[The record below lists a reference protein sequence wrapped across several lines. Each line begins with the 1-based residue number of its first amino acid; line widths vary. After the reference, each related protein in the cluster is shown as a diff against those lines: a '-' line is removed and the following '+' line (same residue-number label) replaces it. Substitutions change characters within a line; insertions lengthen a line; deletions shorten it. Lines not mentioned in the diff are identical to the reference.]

1 MSRFTSIAATLGLT
15 AALHPAAFAEEIQ
28 FNRDVRP
35 ILSDKCFGCHGFDAK
50 QRKAEL
56 RLDILEG
63 ATADHDGARAI
74 VPGNLAKSEMWDR
87 LNTTDEEDKMP
98 PKKSHKEVTAA
109 EKETLK
115 KWIEQ
120 GAKYQKHWS
129 FEPPQRAP
137 LPAVKDVKWGRNAI
151 DRFVLARLE
160 ANGLAP
166 APEAD
171 RRTLARRLALDL
183 TGLPPSPEM
192 VEEFVKDP
200 APDAYEKLV
209 AKFMAMPS
217 WGEHRARGW
226 LDAARYADTH
236 GLHFDNY
243 REMWPYRD
251 WVIGAFNRN
260 ERFDQ
265 FTLEQIAGDLLPNP
279 TRDQLIATG
288 FHRCNSTTNEGG
300 TIDDETIAFY
310 TADRVT
316 TTSWVFLGLT
326 ANCATCHDHK
336 FDPITQKD
344 FYAMGAYF
352 RNTTQ
357 PIKDGNVKDTRP
369 VVYLPPSADDKRFT
383 EITAEIPKVRDQ
395 QAKLRAEVAKK
406 FEPWLAAAKPNAL
419 EVGPQKLVVQAALTE
434 GQGDEVA
441 VVCGGKPEKIKA
453 SAPLAWQDGGK
464 LGKAPAL
471 GKDAQFSL
479 GDAGNFE
486 KEQQFTVSAWVKVPK
501 ELTTGAIVA
510 RFDDRAALRQG
521 WVLFFEGKKFGVRL
535 TSAQPASEVRVVS
548 KKESVK
554 PGEWQHVAF
563 TYDGRGVTEGVT
575 LYVGGKSMPVVAPP
589 PAKANGPTPAGPPN
603 GKLLGSIRTQ
613 VPLRLGRREVGAP
626 FTGGLLQDVRIY
638 SDNLPATQM
647 GAIPQEKALRD
658 ALAAGAKR
666 TPQQKK
672 ALESFYLENGDPAMQ
687 ALDEKLEDLED
698 ESTAI
703 KTRSSVTLVQQ
714 ERGDQQPMSHILMR
728 GQYDRPGE
736 EVKAAPFSALHPL
749 PPNAPANR
757 LGLAEWLIA
766 KNNPLTAR
774 VTVNRF
780 WQEVFGTGLVKTSED
795 FGAMGETPVNQELL
809 DWLAVEFRESGWDV
823 KKLFTLF
830 VTSST
835 YRQSAVTT
843 PLKLERDP
851 QNRLLSRGPRFRL
864 EAEMVRDYAL
874 AASGELVP
882 KIGGPSVKP
891 YQPDG
896 VWEAVAIPGSTTRFY
911 QRDTGEALY
920 RRSLYTFWKRS
931 APPPNMDVFNA
942 PSRESCTVRR
952 ERTNTP
958 LQALVTLND
967 PQFIEAARH
976 LAEVVLKQSAG
987 DVAKSIDLIAA
998 RVLLRPLRD
1007 EEKKIITSAYTDL
1020 EHDFAQTP
1028 ERAKEF
1034 ITVGESK
1041 PDPALP
1047 APKLAAMAMIANQVL
1062 CLDEALNK

>member
-1 MSRFTSIAATLGLT
+1 MSRFATIVPALGLA
-15 AALHPAAFAEEIQ
+15 AALTPVGAEEIQ

-35 ILSDKCFGCHGFDAK
+35 ILSDKCFACHGFDAK
-50 QRKAEL
+50 RREAEL
-56 RLDILEG
+56 RLDTIEG
-63 ATADHDGARAI
+63 AMADHDGFRAI
-74 VPGNLAKSEMWDR
+74 VPGDVSKSEMWAR
-87 LNTTDEEDKMP
+87 LNTDDEEDKMP
-98 PKKSHKEVTAA
+98 PKKSHKEVTAG
-109 EKETLK
+109 EKAVLK

-129 FEPPQRAP
+129 FEPPQRPA
-137 LPAVKDVKWGRNAI
+137 LPAVKNEKWGRNAI

-160 ANGLAP
+160 KAGLEP

-171 RRTLARRLALDL
+171 RRTLARRVALDL

-192 VEEFVKDP
+192 VEAFLNDA

-209 AKFMAMPS
+209 AKLLASPS

-251 WVIGAFNRN
+251 WVIAAFNRN
-260 ERFDQ
+260 EPFDQ

-279 TRDQLIATG
+279 TQEQLIATG

-357 PIKDGNVKDTRP
+357 PIKDGNVKDTKP
-369 VVYLPPSADDKRFT
+369 VLYLPPNADEKRYT
-383 EITAEIPKVRDQ
+383 ELNAEIPKLRDEQ
-395 QAKLRAEVAKK
+395 TRLRGEVEKK
-406 FEPWLAAAKPNAL
+406 FEPWLASVKPDAL
-419 EVGPQKLVVQAALTE
+419 EVSPQKLVLQAPMAD
-434 GQGDEVA
+434 GKGDEVA
-441 VVCGGKPEKIKA
+441 VEIACCTNQIKA

-464 LGKAPAL
+464 LGKAPVF
-471 GKDAQFSL
+471 GKDVQIDL
-479 GDAGNFE
+479 GNEGNFE
-486 KEQQFTVSAWVKVPK
+486 KDQQFTVSAWVKVPK
-501 ELTTGAIVA
+501 DVPSGAIVA
-510 RFDDRAALRQG
+510 RFDDRGAKRQG
-521 WVLFFEGKKFGVRL
+521 WVLYFEGKKFGVRL
-535 TSAQPASEVRVVS
+535 ASPEPASEVRVVS

-554 PGEWQHVAF
+554 AGEWQHVAF
-563 TYDGRGVTEGVT
+563 TYGGQGATESVA
-575 LYVGGKSMPVVAPP
+575 LYVGGKPVPMVAPP
-589 PAKANGPTPAGPPN
+589 AAKATKDQPAGPPN
-603 GKLLGSIRTQ
+603 GKLLGSMRAN
-613 VPLRLGRREVGAP
+613 VSLRLGRREVASP
-626 FTGGLLQDVRIY
+626 FTGGQMQDVRVY
-638 SDNLPATQM
+638 SDKLSPAQI
-647 GAIPQEKALRD
+647 GAIPQEKALRT

-666 TPQQKK
+666 TPEQKK
-672 ALESFYLENGDPAMQ
+672 ALHDFYMENGDPAVQ
-687 ALDEKLEDLED
+687 ALTDRMDDMED
-698 ESTAI
+698 ELTAI
-703 KTRSSVTLVQQ
+703 QGRSAVTHIQQ
-714 ERGDQQPMSHILMR
+714 ERMDHEAMSHILIR
-728 GQYDRPGE
+728 GQYDKPGE
-736 EVKAAPFSALHPL
+736 EVKAMVFSALHPL
-749 PPNAPANR
+749 PANAPHNR
-757 LGLAEWLIA
+757 LGLGEWLIA
-766 KNNPLTAR
+766 KDNPLTAR

-780 WQEVFGTGLVKTSED
+780 WQEVFGTGLVRTSED
-795 FGAMGETPVNQELL
+795 FGAMGETPSNQELL

-823 KKLFTLF
+823 KKLFTLV

-851 QNRLLSRGPRFRL
+851 ADRLFSRGPRFRM

-874 AASGELVP
+874 AASGLLSP

-891 YQPDG
+891 YQPEG
-896 VWEAVAIPGSTTRFY
+896 VWEAVAITGSTTRFY
-911 QRDTGEALY
+911 KQDTGESLY

-931 APPPNMDVFNA
+931 APPANMDVFNA

-958 LQALVTLND
+958 LQALVTMND
-967 PQFIEAARH
+967 PQFVEAGRK
-976 LAEVVLKQSAG
+976 LAELALKQGGNDPAKAI
-987 DVAKSIDLIAA
+987 DVIAA
-998 RVLLRPLRD
+998 RVLLRPLRP
-1007 EEKKIITSAYTDL
+1007 EEKEIISGTYADL
-1020 EHDFAQTP
+1020 ERQFAQTP
-1028 ERAKEF
+1028 ERAKEL
-1034 ITVGESK
+1034 IAVGESK
-1041 PDPALP
+1041 SDPALP
-1047 APKLAAMAMIANQVL
+1047 APQLAAMAMVANQVL